1 MKVSLC
7 LFAVLTAVVPVK
19 GTTMY
24 KIRAGDYHGCDL
36 DLMVAS
42 CYDACASRHCSD
54 RKVKKSIVEWTMD
67 SRAVSS
73 PAFKQVYWDCPV
85 LLTTK
90 EYGRTCRGEHSW
102 APGWMAEAIAEAKAK
117 AKVDAKVDAKAEA
130 KSPWWK
136 KVSDILPSL

>member
-1 MKVSLC
+1 MNLFLRFLLVS
-7 LFAVLTAVVPVK
+7 AVPVT
-19 GTTMY
+19 GTVYNLTPV
-24 KIRAGDYHGCDL
+24 DYQGCSY

-42 CYDACASRHCSD
+42 CYDACASRHCGD
-54 RKVKKSIVEWTMD
+54 LKVKQSIVEWTMD
-67 SRAVSS
+67 SRSESS

-90 EYGRTCRGEHSW
+90 EYGRSCRGQHSW
-102 APGWMAEAIAEAKAK
+102 APGWMAEAIAEVKARAMVN
-117 AKVDAKVDAKAEA
+117 AKVDAMDSA